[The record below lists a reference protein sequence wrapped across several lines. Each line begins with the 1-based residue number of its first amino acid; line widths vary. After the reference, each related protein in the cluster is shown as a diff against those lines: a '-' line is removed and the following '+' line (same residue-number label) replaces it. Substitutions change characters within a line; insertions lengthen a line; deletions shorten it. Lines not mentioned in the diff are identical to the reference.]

1 MIKKIL
7 ILLTLIQINFAD
19 GACKKMQ
26 KRPTREPYPVMPE
39 FNLNYNSSSYD
50 YNSSSSSS
58 YVQRPKSFYE
68 DDNKTFLNYWDM
80 RLYVSEV
87 RKERSKQYY
96 TLELRKQSEYHYSL
110 HWLKK
115 KN

>member
-1 MIKKIL
+1 MKKIL
-7 ILLTLIQINFAD
+7 LLLTLIQINFAD

-26 KRPTREPYPVMPE
+26 KRTTRESYPATPE
-39 FNLNYNSSSYD
+39 YQLNYNSSSYE
-50 YNSSSSSS
+50 YNSSSSP
-58 YVQRPKSFYE
+58 VQRPKSFYE

-87 RKERSKQYY
+87 RKERGKQYY
-96 TLELRKQSEYHYSL
+96 TLELRRQSEYHYSL

>member
-19 GACKKMQ
+19 GACKKMR
-26 KRPTREPYPVMPE
+26 KTPTREPSPATPE

-50 YNSSSSSS
+50 YNSSSSFS
-58 YVQRPKSFYE
+58 YAKRPKSFYE
-68 DDNKTFLNYWDM
+68 DDNKTFLDFWDM
-80 RLYVSEV
+80 RLYVAEV

-96 TLELRKQSEYHYSL
+96 TLELRMQSKYHYSL